1 MPRDLQVRVLLDGCV
16 PSRLADE
23 LSEHEVSTAP
33 EMGWADLDDGPL
45 LDAMA
50 EHFDVLVTVD
60 KNLPKQQRID
70 NRPLAVVVL
79 RAKTN
84 RLADLRPLTPKL
96 REVLENARPGQV
108 YEISG

>member
-1 MPRDLQVRVLLDGCV
+1 VRVLLDGCV
-16 PSRLADE
+16 PSRLAAE
-23 LSEHEVSTAP
+23 LQDHEVNTAP
-33 EMGWADLDDGPL
+33 KMGWADLDEGPL

-50 EHFDVLVTVD
+50 ERFDVLVTVD
-60 KNLPKQQRID
+60 KSLPKQQRID

-84 RLADLRPLTPKL
+84 RLVDLLPLAPKL
-96 REVLENARPGQV
+96 RAVLENARPGQV

>member
-1 MPRDLQVRVLLDGCV
+1 VRVLLDGCV

-23 LSEHEVSTAP
+23 LDHEVKTAP

-45 LDAMA
+45 LDVMPGR
-50 EHFDVLVTVD
+50 FDVLVTVD

-84 RLADLRPLTPKL
+84 RLADLLPHVPRL
-96 REVLENARPGQV
+96 RAVLENARPGQV

>member
-1 MPRDLQVRVLLDGCV
+1 VRVLLDGCV
-16 PSRLADE
+16 PRRLADE
-23 LSEHEVSTAP
+23 LPDYEVKTAP
-33 EMGWADLDDGPL
+33 EMGWANLDDGPL

-50 EHFDVLVTVD
+50 ERFDVLVTVD
-60 KNLPKQQRID
+60 KSLPKQQRIE

-84 RLADLRPLTPKL
+84 RLADLLTHVPKL
-96 REVLENARPGQV
+96 RTVVENAQPGQV

>member
-1 MPRDLQVRVLLDGCV
+1 V

-23 LSEHEVSTAP
+23 LQDHEVNTAP

-50 EHFDVLVTVD
+50 ERFDVLVTVG
-60 KNLPKQQRID
+60 KSLPKQQCID

-84 RLADLRPLTPKL
+84 RLVDLLPLAPKL
-96 REVLENARPGQV
+96 QAVLETARSGQV
-108 YEISG
+108 YEISA

>member
-1 MPRDLQVRVLLDGCV
+1 
-16 PSRLADE
+16 
-23 LSEHEVSTAP
+23 
-33 EMGWADLDDGPL
+33 MGWADLDDGPL

>member
-1 MPRDLQVRVLLDGCV
+1 VRVLLDGCV
-16 PSRLADE
+16 PSRLAGE
-23 LSEHEVSTAP
+23 LQDHEVNTAP
-33 EMGWADLDDGPL
+33 KMGWADLDDGPL

-50 EHFDVLVTVD
+50 ERFDVLITVD
-60 KNLPKQQRID
+60 KSLPKQQRID

-84 RLADLRPLTPKL
+84 RLVDLLPLAPKL
-96 REVLENARPGQV
+96 RAVLENARPGQV

>member
-1 MPRDLQVRVLLDGCV
+1 VLLDGCV
-16 PSRLADE
+16 PRRLADE
-23 LSEHEVSTAP
+23 LPDQEINTAP

-50 EHFDVLVTVD
+50 DRFDVLVTVD
-60 KNLPKQQRID
+60 KSLPKQQRVD

-79 RAKTN
+79 RARTN
-84 RLADLRPLTPKL
+84 RLADLLPHVRRL
-96 REVLENARPGQV
+96 RAVLENAQPGHV

>member
-1 MPRDLQVRVLLDGCV
+1 V

-23 LSEHEVSTAP
+23 LQGHEVNTAP

-45 LDAMA
+45 LDVMA
-50 EHFDVLVTVD
+50 ERFDVLVTVD
-60 KNLPKQQRID
+60 KSLPKQQRID

-84 RLADLRPLTPKL
+84 RLVDLLPFAPKL
-96 REVLENARPGQV
+96 RAALENARPSQV

>member
-1 MPRDLQVRVLLDGCV
+1 VRVLLDGCV
-16 PSRLADE
+16 PSRLGGE
-23 LSEHEVSTAP
+23 LQDHEVNTAP

-50 EHFDVLVTVD
+50 ERFDVLVTVD
-60 KNLPKQQRID
+60 KSLSKQQRID

-84 RLADLRPLTPKL
+84 RLVDLLPLAPKL
-96 REVLENARPGQV
+96 RAVLENARPGQV

>member
-1 MPRDLQVRVLLDGCV
+1 MLLDACV

-23 LSEHEVSTAP
+23 LPDHEVQTVP
-33 EMGWADLDDGPL
+33 QMGWADLDDGPL

-60 KNLPKQQRID
+60 KSLPKQQRID

-84 RLADLRPLTPKL
+84 RLADLLPHVPRL
-96 REVLENARPGQV
+96 RALIEDARPGQV
-108 YEISG
+108 FEISG

>member
-1 MPRDLQVRVLLDGCV
+1 VRVLLDGCV
-16 PSRLADE
+16 PSRLAGE
-23 LSEHEVSTAP
+23 LQDHEVNTAP
-33 EMGWADLDDGPL
+33 KMGWADLDDGPL

-50 EHFDVLVTVD
+50 ERFDVLVTVD
-60 KNLPKQQRID
+60 KSLPKQQRID

-84 RLADLRPLTPKL
+84 RLVDLLPLAPKL
-96 REVLENARPGQV
+96 RAVLENARPGQV